1 MPGLLVKSPRA
12 AASPFSYFFYSMQA
26 QFKKTTLPNGVRVL
40 TEKVEG
46 AQSASIGIWFEA
58 GCAFESE
65 REQGLAHLLEHM
77 VFKGTKRHSM
87 WRIAKLMDDLGG
99 GMNAFTEREFV
110 CFHVKVL
117 GEHLRE
123 ALALM
128 CEFATQPLLD
138 EELLEIEKG
147 VVLEEIRGAMDAPE
161 ERVEDLFLEQLWP
174 ASAWGRPILGQSETV
189 SALGATDLRDFMN
202 RFYSPSRCVVAVT
215 GAVDHAKV
223 ARWVEQF
230 SQDLPKES
238 DAGMLQNPPVAASC
252 NRVERDDT
260 EGVHLLMG
268 APTFGAT
275 DERRFSL
282 WLLDSILTGGYSSR
296 LFQEVREK
304 RGLCYSLGGASANFR
319 AGGYWALETS
329 VAPEN
334 ARKTVAIIG
343 RELAKIREDGVK
355 DSELKR
361 AKRMARINMV
371 LSEESLGA
379 RMSRLARNDF
389 TWGAQ
394 KSLAET
400 LEMFERVSLGDI
412 QDVARQV
419 FRAESFQMVALGP
432 LPTKAKLEL
441 VL

>member
-1 MPGLLVKSPRA
+1 
-12 AASPFSYFFYSMQA
+12 MQA
-26 QFKKTTLPNGVRVL
+26 QFKKTTLPGGVRVL
-40 TEKVEG
+40 TEKIQG

-77 VFKGTKRHSM
+77 VFKGTRRHSM
-87 WRIAKLMDDLGG
+87 SRIAKLMDDLGG

-128 CEFATQPLLD
+128 CEFATDPLLD

-147 VVLEEIRGAMDAPE
+147 VVLEEIRGSLDAPE

-174 ASAWGRPILGQSETV
+174 ASAWGRPILGQSDTV
-189 SALGATDLRDFMN
+189 SALGATDLRDFMD
-202 RFYSPSRCVVAVT
+202 RFYSPSRCIVTVA
-215 GAVDHAKV
+215 GAVDHARV
-223 ARWVEQF
+223 VRWVEGF
-230 SQDLPKES
+230 LRGLPAEAS
-238 DAGMLQNPPVAASC
+238 PPLLQTPPLASSC

-275 DERRFSL
+275 DERRFAL

-296 LFQEVREK
+296 LFQEIREK

-334 ARKTVAIIG
+334 ARKTVALIG
-343 RELAKIREDGVK
+343 RELAKIRENGVK
-355 DSELKR
+355 DAELKR
-361 AKRMARINMV
+361 AKRMARINLV

-379 RMSRLARNDF
+379 RMSRLARNEF

-394 KSLAET
+394 KSLEET
-400 LEMFERVSLGDI
+400 LELFDRVSPSDI
-412 QDVARQV
+412 RDIAGQI
-419 FRAESFQMVALGP
+419 FRPDAFQLVALGP
-432 LPTKAKLEL
+432 LPAKAKLEL
-441 VL
+441 AI

>member
-1 MPGLLVKSPRA
+1 
-12 AASPFSYFFYSMQA
+12 MQA
-26 QFKKTTLPNGVRVL
+26 QFERTTLPNGVRVL
-40 TEKVEG
+40 TERVEG
-46 AQSASIGIWFEA
+46 AHSASVGVWFEA

-65 REQGLAHLLEHM
+65 AQQGLAHLLEHM

-87 WRIAKLMDDLGG
+87 LRIAALMDDLGG

-128 CEFATQPLLD
+128 CEFATEPMLD
-138 EELLEIEKG
+138 PDLLEIEKG

-161 ERVEDLFLEQLWP
+161 ERVEDLFLAGLWP
-174 ASAWGRPILGQSETV
+174 QSSWGRPILGQSDTV
-189 SALGATDLRDFMN
+189 AALGSKELRDFMN
-202 RFYSPSRCVVAVT
+202 HFYSPSRCVVAVA
-215 GAVDHAKV
+215 GDVEHAKV
-223 ARWVEQF
+223 VKWAGKF
-230 SQDLPKES
+230 LHDLPQEENAP
-238 DAGMLQNPPVAASC
+238 DLENPPTVPGHTL
-252 NRVERDDT
+252 VERDDT

-268 APTFGAT
+268 APSFGGR

-319 AGGYWALETS
+319 GGGYWALETS

-334 ARKTVAIIG
+334 ARKTVDIIA
-343 RELAKIREDGVK
+343 RELRKVREGGVRE
-355 DSELKR
+355 SELKR

-379 RMSRLARNDF
+379 RMSRLARNEF

-394 KSLAET
+394 KSLEET
-400 LEMFERVSLGDI
+400 LAAFERVSLDDVQG
-412 QDVARQV
+412 VAREV
-419 FRAESFQMVALGP
+419 FRSEAFQLAALGP
-432 LPTKAKLEL
+432 VPAKTRLEL
-441 VL
+441 AL